1 MNIELKNGKTQN
13 TTFIADVQQLK
24 NEVYIIL
31 TNGTKYLESKYDTK
45 DEAKARREEL
55 MELLKV
61 YLFPMM

>member
-13 TTFIADVQQLK
+13 TTFIGDIQQLK

-31 TNGTKYLESKYDTK
+31 TNGTKYLESKFDTV

-55 MELLKV
+55 IEFLK
-61 YLFPMM
+61 Y

>member
-13 TTFIADVQQLK
+13 TTFIADVQQLD

-31 TNGTKYLESKYDTK
+31 VNGTKYLESKYDTK
-45 DEAKARREEL
+45 DEAKSRREEL

-61 YLFPMM
+61 

>member
-13 TTFIADVQQLK
+13 TTFIGDIQQLK

-31 TNGTKYLESKYDTK
+31 TNGTKYLESKFDTV

-55 MELLKV
+55 VELLKV
-61 YLFPMM
+61 

>member
-13 TTFIADVQQLK
+13 AAFIADVQQLD

-31 TNGTKYLESKYDTK
+31 VNGTKYLESKYDTK

-61 YLFPMM
+61 

>member
-13 TTFIADVQQLK
+13 TTFIGDVQQLK

-61 YLFPMM
+61 

>member
-13 TTFIADVQQLK
+13 TIFIADVQQLGK
-24 NEVYIIL
+24 EVYIIL
-31 TNGTKYLESKYDTK
+31 VNGTKYLESKYNTE

-61 YLFPMM
+61 

>member
-13 TTFIADVQQLK
+13 TTFIGDIQQLK

-31 TNGTKYLESKYDTK
+31 TNGTKYLESKYKTE

-55 MELLKV
+55 IELLKV
-61 YLFPMM
+61 

>member
-13 TTFIADVQQLK
+13 ATFIADIQQLK

-31 TNGTKYLESKYDTK
+31 TNGTKYLESKFDTV

-55 MELLKV
+55 VELLKV
-61 YLFPMM
+61 

>member
-13 TTFIADVQQLK
+13 ATFIGDIQQLK

-31 TNGTKYLESKYDTK
+31 VNGTKYLEGKYDTK

-55 MELLKV
+55 IELLKV
-61 YLFPMM
+61 

>member
-1 MNIELKNGKTQN
+1 MNIE
-13 TTFIADVQQLK
+13 LK

-61 YLFPMM
+61 

>member
-13 TTFIADVQQLK
+13 TTFIGDVQQLK

-31 TNGTKYLESKYDTK
+31 TNGTKYLESKFDTV

-55 MELLKV
+55 IEFLK
-61 YLFPMM
+61 Y

>member
-13 TTFIADVQQLK
+13 TTFIADVQQLD

-31 TNGTKYLESKYDTK
+31 VNGTKYLESKYDTK

-55 MELLKV
+55 AELLKV
-61 YLFPMM
+61 

>member
-31 TNGTKYLESKYDTK
+31 TNGTKYLESKFDTE
-45 DEAKARREEL
+45 DEAKVRREEL
-55 MELLKV
+55 IELLKV
-61 YLFPMM
+61 

>member
-13 TTFIADVQQLK
+13 ATFIGDVQQLK

-31 TNGTKYLESKYDTK
+31 TNGTKYLESKFDTI

-55 MELLKV
+55 IEFLK
-61 YLFPMM
+61 Y

>member
-13 TTFIADVQQLK
+13 ATFIADVQQLK

-61 YLFPMM
+61 